1 MKRQQA
7 PKPEAQEPSDNPPLS
22 EHSRGDRQTPAIIY
36 RWPKKSGL
44 YEMDPCVKKKA
55 QKRLKNLTT
64 LPEWP
69 TLHEILT
76 AVADIVWEADNVEEA
91 KELALPGQQAIM
103 LPIWSTIIA
112 NKS

>member
-1 MKRQQA
+1 MN
-7 PKPEAQEPSDNPPLS
+7 PSVK
-22 EHSRGDRQTPAIIY
+22 A
-36 RWPKKSGL
+36 
-44 YEMDPCVKKKA
+44 KKKT
-55 QKRLKNLTT
+55 KKNLTT

-76 AVADIVWEADNVEEA
+76 AVAHIVWEADNVEEA

-112 NKS
+112 NMS